1 MGTCS
6 HH

>member
-6 HH
+6 